1 MRTQVEIAEK
11 LGISDRWL
19 RKLIADGVIKPPAK
33 RGGLDFEDVAR
44 QYIAHQAEE
53 IARLKADA
61 ASKQA
66 QLDGLTEN
74 PDGIVKSNHEARRM
88 KALADIAEMRA
99 AQTRGDLIPSSQVGD
114 AVTMAVQ
121 TMVSRLRSIPSKMAN
136 KIGARDPA
144 AAEGVIRSEID
155 EALASLAEID
165 VRGGAEP
172 ADVD

>member
-1 MRTQVEIAEK
+1 MGTQVEIAEK

-19 RKLIADGVIKPPAK
+19 RQLISDGVIKAGAR
-33 RGGLDFEDVAR
+33 RGDLDFEAVAR

-53 IARLKADA
+53 IARLKAEA

-66 QLDGLTEN
+66 QLDDLTEN

-88 KALADIAEMRA
+88 KALADMAEMNA
-99 AQTRGDLIPSSQVGD
+99 AEKNGELIPASQVGD
-114 AVTMAVQ
+114 AVAMAVQ
-121 TMVSRLRSIPSKMAN
+121 VMVSRLRSIPTKVAG

-144 AAEGVIRSEID
+144 AAEGVIRSEVD

-165 VRGGAEP
+165 VRAGAEP